1 MYLFEV
7 KLCPSVKG
15 EECSEPTSSCAKL
28 DSCTNEEVEDICLND
43 CSHDLNAVCYEKI
56 SQSILTECSCMDLDG
71 GIIVMEDLD

>member
-1 MYLFEV
+1 MCPIV
-7 KLCPSVKG
+7 KQKA
-15 EECSEPTSSCAKL
+15 CSEPTSSCAKL

-43 CSHDLNAVCYEKI
+43 CSHDLDSVCYEKI